1 MIIFMAVFGDLPCE
15 TMCRNFKYSVI
26 KNEEQ
31 VWWELLNF
39 PFYRMVVTVTSCC
52 SLLYKLL
59 FANILESKVM

>member
-1 MIIFMAVFGDLPCE
+1 MIIFMVVFGDLSCE

-39 PFYRMVVTVTSCC
+39 TFYRMFVAVC
-52 SLLYKLL
+52 SI
-59 FANILESKVM
+59 NIFWQISWKVM